1 MGIEGINQRYNDQAI
16 TGQSAVRRTDRT
28 SGETQQKTEVQGPS
42 DTVEISDEARE
53 LARARQAV
61 DAAPEVRSD
70 KVASIRKRIQDGTYS
85 VSPEL
90 LARKLLDTSN
100 DGSL

>member
-1 MGIEGINQRYNDQAI
+1 MGIDRINQRYNDPAI
-16 TGQSAVRRTDRT
+16 TGQSSVRRNDR
-28 SGETQQKTEVQGPS
+28 SGETQKPDVQGPS
-42 DTVEISDEARE
+42 DTVEISDQARE

-70 KVASIRKRIQDGTYS
+70 KVASIKKRIEDGTYS

-90 LARKLLDTSN
+90 LARKLLQQNTN
-100 DGSL
+100 TDGLD

>member
-1 MGIEGINQRYNDQAI
+1 MGIDRISNLPRSTESVHDAG
-16 TGQSAVRRTDRT
+16 AVRQTQNVQRESTQRVRT
-28 SGETQQKTEVQGPS
+28 ELPNPV

-61 DAAPEVRSD
+61 DAAPDVRSEH
-70 KVASIRKRIQDGTYS
+70 VAEIKKQVEAGTYS

-90 LARKLLDTSN
+90 LARKMLGL
-100 DGSL
+100 

>member
-1 MGIEGINQRYNDQAI
+1 MGIERINQRQNDPAI
-16 TGQSAVRRTDRT
+16 TGQSAVRRADRA
-28 SGETQQKTEVQGPS
+28 SGETQQKPDVRPAS
-42 DTVEISDEARE
+42 DTVEISDQARE

-100 DGSL
+100 DGSI